1 MFYMFVF
8 ILKENEKERKN
19 FELFEYRYLIYEES
33 KLIERIFV
41 KVIDKMRLKYM
52 WNKKIF
58 FKKKI
63 VLNLYFSV

>member
-1 MFYMFVF
+1 MLYMFVF

-19 FELFEYRYLIYEES
+19 FELFEYRYLIYKEN

-63 VLNLYFSV
+63 SFKFIF

>member
-1 MFYMFVF
+1 MLYMFVF
-8 ILKENEKERKN
+8 ILKENEMERKN
-19 FELFEYRYLIYEES
+19 FELFEYRYLIYKEN

-58 FKKKI
+58 F
-63 VLNLYFSV
+63 

>member
-1 MFYMFVF
+1 MLYMPAF
-8 ILKENEKERKN
+8 IPKENEMERKN
-19 FELFEYRYLIYEES
+19 FELPEYRYLIYEEN
-33 KLIERIFV
+33 KLIKRTFV

-58 FKKKI
+58 LKKKT

>member
-1 MFYMFVF
+1 MLYMFVF

-19 FELFEYRYLIYEES
+19 FELFEYRYLIYEEN
-33 KLIERIFV
+33 KLIKRIFV

-58 FKKKI
+58 FKKK
-63 VLNLYFSV
+63 

>member
-1 MFYMFVF
+1 MLYMFVF

-19 FELFEYRYLIYEES
+19 FELFEYRYLIYEEN

-63 VLNLYFSV
+63 SFKFIF

>member
-19 FELFEYRYLIYEES
+19 FELFEYRYLIYEEN

>member
-1 MFYMFVF
+1 MLYMFVF

-19 FELFEYRYLIYEES
+19 FELFEYRYLIYEEN

>member
-1 MFYMFVF
+1 MLYMFVF
-8 ILKENEKERKN
+8 ILKENEKERNN
-19 FELFEYRYLIYEES
+19 FELFEYRYLIYEEN

>member
-1 MFYMFVF
+1 MLYMFVF
-8 ILKENEKERKN
+8 ILKENEMERKN

-58 FKKKI
+58 FKK
-63 VLNLYFSV
+63 

>member
-1 MFYMFVF
+1 MFVF
-8 ILKENEKERKN
+8 ILKENEKESKN
-19 FELFEYRYLIYEES
+19 FELFEYRYLIYKEN

-58 FKKKI
+58 F
-63 VLNLYFSV
+63 

>member
-1 MFYMFVF
+1 MLYMFVF

-19 FELFEYRYLIYEES
+19 FELFEYRYLIYEEN

-58 FKKKI
+58 FKKK
-63 VLNLYFSV
+63 